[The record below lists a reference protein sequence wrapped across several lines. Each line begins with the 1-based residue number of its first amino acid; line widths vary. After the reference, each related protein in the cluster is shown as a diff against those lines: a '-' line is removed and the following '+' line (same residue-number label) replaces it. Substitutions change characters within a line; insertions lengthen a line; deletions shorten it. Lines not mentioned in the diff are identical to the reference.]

1 MNDTSKRWILLAAA
15 VALPLALVVTSAS
28 SARSRLEASRGAAR
42 EVATATVANDAYCT
56 AELKAIVRRVAG
68 ACGLLE
74 GSGGGRGCQP
84 LQAKKVAA
92 LSGSDFNALFKPLAS
107 RAHLVQ
113 FDASRSELDP
123 PARALLEKAWSDQRG
138 ASFFFVVSRAS
149 TDGDEQYN
157 EALSRDRAKA
167 VLDYLDQTFHDED
180 LKKQV
185 GLLWLGDQFAQLST
199 EFCGWDR
206 SRAGACS
213 RADINRSAFVAWIDC
228 AI

>member
-1 MNDTSKRWILLAAA
+1 MNDTTKRWTLLLLALA
-15 VALPLALVVTSAS
+15 VPLALVVASALG
-28 SARSRLEASRGAAR
+28 ARTRLAASRGAAR
-42 EVATATVANDAYCT
+42 EVATASVADDAYCT

-68 ACGLLE
+68 ACGLIE
-74 GSGGGRGCQP
+74 GTGGGRGCQP

-92 LSGSDFNALFKPLAS
+92 LSGSDFNAIFKPLAH

-113 FDASRSELDP
+113 FDASRADLDP
-123 PARALLEKAWSDQRG
+123 AAGALLDKAWSDQRG

-149 TDGDEQYN
+149 PDGDEQYN

-167 VLDYLDQTFHDED
+167 VLDHLDQRFHDED

-185 GLLWLGDQFAQLST
+185 GLLWLGEEFAQLTS

-206 SRAGACS
+206 SRSGPCT